1 MYANV
6 VNVYKAVSQLANK
19 DQRGFVTI
27 DEFNT
32 FANQAQLEIYN
43 SLFREIEDYRRS
55 SRQSINA
62 GREKSRRKLVEEDL
76 AFLSK
81 SETLTKTNGLFNK
94 PADLSRVIS
103 ISTAGGVLMGN
114 MTRTPIDV
122 TYDEDSVE
130 RLLASDLS
138 KPTNSA
144 PLAMV
149 RDKIQV
155 YPSSVNKIKVR
166 YYKKPESSDL
176 TQGTIGPVQYST
188 DNSTDSGVRH
198 FELPAHYEAELT
210 KEIAKMVGLNIRDT
224 DVVNYVLAEQQPK
237 IRE

>member
-6 VNVYKAVSQLANK
+6 INVYRAVSQLANK

-32 FANQAQLEIYN
+32 FANQAQLLIFN
-43 SLFREIEDYRRS
+43 NLFREFEDYRRS

-62 GREKSRRKLVEEDL
+62 SREKSRRKLLEEDL
-76 AFLSK
+76 GFFSK
-81 SETLTKTNGLFNK
+81 AETLTKENGLFSK
-94 PADLSRVIS
+94 PNNVSRIIS

-122 TYDEDSVE
+122 TYNEDDVE
-130 RLLASDLS
+130 RILASDLS
-138 KPTNSA
+138 KPTASS

-149 RDKIQV
+149 REKIQV
-155 YPSSVNKIKVR
+155 YPSSVNKIRVK
-166 YYKKPESSDL
+166 YYKRPESSDL
-176 TQGTIGPVQYST
+176 EKGTAGPVAYST
-188 DNSTDSGVRH
+188 GSGVRH
-198 FELPAHYEAELT
+198 FELPSHYENELVI
-210 KEIAKMVGLNIRDT
+210 EIAKMVGLNIRDT
-224 DVVNYVLAEQQPK
+224 DVVNYTMAEQQPK